1 MWATQLGVSVDKPAR
16 SIDYSGTDDNN
27 NSSFKIKTKE
37 KSGCYSGQQEWRLC
51 PFDGHVGA
59 SVTHVTRCEP
69 LNLQILLTTMNSQP
83 RLNVS
88 DSRGNNL
95 TNGQRWN
102 GKGTEVM
109 RVELQQIMCLSFYC
123 SEQWDPHCLTA
134 FQWGFRPLRRKLVN
148 RKKRKQCTLCPIN
161 DNLAFRLNL
170 HRCGTMHER
179 CQYVPQV
186 EWQVLRCERLEWNN
200 KKILPLG

>member
-1 MWATQLGVSVDKPAR
+1 MK
-16 SIDYSGTDDNN
+16 
-27 NSSFKIKTKE
+27 F
-37 KSGCYSGQQEWRLC
+37 
-51 PFDGHVGA
+51 
-59 SVTHVTRCEP
+59 
-69 LNLQILLTTMNSQP
+69 QP
-83 RLNVS
+83 RLNVG

-109 RVELQQIMCLSFYC
+109 RVELQHITCHIFYC
-123 SEQWDPHCLTA
+123 SEQWDPHRLTA
-134 FQWGFRPLRRKLVN
+134 FQWGFRPLWRKLVN

-179 CQYVPQV
+179 RQYVPQA
-186 EWQVLRCERLEWNN
+186 EWQVKTVNGLNETTKKICLWVKKQKQTN
-200 KKILPLG
+200 KKCSALAYTHWLKWSHFDFFERALE